1 VTTALDLITGALR
14 KINVLAS
21 GEVPG
26 SAEQADALTV
36 LNDMLDT
43 WSTEHLS
50 VIDSNENVLTFIN
63 GKATYSVG
71 NPVMGTFSGIVTQ
84 GSNVITG
91 VTVPTGIVL
100 GSNLVAPGVPAA
112 AVVTA
117 IGANTITFT
126 PALPATGT
134 FAAQLVSFTVPGDFP
149 IPRPLRVTNAYTRL
163 TTSGQSNIDYPCD
176 LWSLD
181 QYSGIG
187 LKTQPGPWPK
197 IAFFNSGFPYASLSV
212 WPVPNGAAEFH
223 MWTDSIFGA
232 FGSLTDTVNLGQG
245 YARAIKL
252 CLGLELA
259 PEYGKKLDPIMIS
272 QARKAK
278 DALKALN
285 SNPITPS
292 SYDGGIVAPG
302 RADAGWILHGGF
314 Q

>member
-21 GEVPG
+21 GEVP
-26 SAEQADALTV
+26 SAAEQADALAV

-50 VIDSNENVLTFIN
+50 VFNNNENVLTFQN
-63 GKATYSVG
+63 GKSTYTVG
-71 NPVMGTFSGIVTQ
+71 NPTLGTFLGIVTQ
-84 GSNVITG
+84 GSNVVTG
-91 VTVPTGIVL
+91 VTVPAGIVI
-100 GSNLVAPGVPAA
+100 GSNLSAPGIPSA

-126 PALPATGT
+126 PALPATAT
-134 FAAQLVSFTVPGDFP
+134 FPAQLISFTVPGDFP
-149 IPRPLRVTNAYTRL
+149 IARPLRVTNAYTRL

-176 LWSLD
+176 IWTLD

-187 LKTQPGPWPK
+187 LKSQPGPWPK
-197 IAFFNSGFPYASLSV
+197 VLFFNPGFPYATISV
-212 WPVPNGAAEFH
+212 WPVPNGAAELH
-223 MWTDSIFGA
+223 MWTDALLSSFA
-232 FGSLTDTVNLGQG
+232 NLTDSVSLPQG
-245 YARAIKL
+245 YVRTIKL

-259 PEYGKKLDPIMIS
+259 PEYGKKVDPMMIA
-272 QARKAK
+272 QAKKAK
-278 DALKALN
+278 DALRALN
-285 SNPITPS
+285 ANPPTPS